1 MGADGLHSAVLE
13 EDDLVQ
19 PFHRRNAVGDEQGG
33 LSGPALFQVVQN
45 DLLRPGVHRRDG
57 VIKDQDGRVLQQGA
71 GDGDALLLAARDG
84 DAALAEDGLI
94 AVLEIHD
101 VVPDISET
109 GRPLDVL
116 RRGFVHTEGDVVGD
130 GIREEEVVLR
140 DIGAGL
146 SHRADGNAVDVLS
159 IHKEGA
165 VGHIVG
171 AEKQVHQRRLACA
184 GLAHDAHAL
193 TGGDGEGDVL
203 QHIELTIGVAE
214 GQAAELDASLGGFD
228 TMQVSKECYFVKSE
242 MKRTVRVGTFTNKT
256 NLLQHGS

>member
-1 MGADGLHSAVLE
+1 MRWAMSRVVFPARLFFRLSRMIFSVRVSTAETESSRIRIGAS
-13 EDDLVQ
+13 
-19 PFHRRNAVGDEQGG
+19 FSR
-33 LSGPALFQVVQN
+33 
-45 DLLRPGVHRRDG
+45 
-57 VIKDQDGRVLQQGA
+57 
-71 GDGDALLLAARDG
+71 ARAMEMRCFWPPESG

-130 GIREEEVVLR
+130 GVREEEVVLR

-146 SHRADGNAVDVLS
+146 PHRADGNAVDVLS

-171 AEKQVHQRRLACA
+171 AEKQVHQR
-184 GLAHDAHAL
+184 
-193 TGGDGEGDVL
+193 VL
-203 QHIELTIGVAE
+203 PEPVLP
-214 GQAAELDASLGGFD
+214 
-228 TMQVSKECYFVKSE
+228 TMPTLSPGATVKEMSFS
-242 MKRTVRVGTFTNKT
+242 TSNSPSG
-256 NLLQHGS
+256 